1 MGITVDVSELTA
13 FANRVR
19 AANGATK
26 EAFYREALSELGSV
40 YLSFVKPATPARTTN
55 LRSGWDASPP
65 VISGHSVTITNPIF
79 YASYVDLGHRQHPGQ
94 FVPPLMKR
102 LKASWVNGKHF
113 TEKAENST
121 KAAIPRVVQPKLDAW
136 LRTVF

>member
-19 AANGATK
+19 AANGASK
-26 EAFYREALSELGSV
+26 EAFYHEALSELGTVFIS
-40 YLSFVKPATPARTTN
+40 LAKPATPERTGT
-55 LRSGWDASPP
+55 LRLGWDAMPP
-65 VISGHSVTITNPIF
+65 VISGHSVTITNPVF

-94 FVPPLMKR
+94 FVPPLQRR
-102 LKASWVNGKHF
+102 LKASWVNGQHF
-113 TEKAENST
+113 SEKAEHAV
-121 KAAIPRVVQPKLDAW
+121 KEAIPRVVQPKLDAW

>member
-13 FANRVR
+13 FADRVA
-19 AANGATK
+19 AANGASK
-26 EAFYREALSELGSV
+26 QLFIHQALSELASV
-40 YLSFVKPATPARTTN
+40 YVSFVKPLTPARTGT
-55 LRSGWDASPP
+55 LRGGWDTPP
-65 VISGHSVTITNPIF
+65 AFSGNSVTITNPTF

-94 FVPPLMKR
+94 FVPPLGVR

-121 KAAIPRVVQPKLDAW
+121 KAAIPTVVQPRLDAW